1 MSSNVTKSKKFSAS
15 YRPRFLAIS
24 APVALPGHPGHAGLD
39 GMRKNRSPSQRQ
51 LRVGESL
58 RHALV
63 DVLVRGVLRDP
74 VLQNVSITVSE
85 IRVSPDLKNATAYV
99 MPLGG
104 DEADEIVSALR
115 RAAPFLRSAIAA
127 ETQLKHAPRL
137 SFEIDQSF
145 NRATSID
152 ALLRHPKVAQDLQRE
167 GDEDGS

>member
-1 MSSNVTKSKKFSAS
+1 M
-15 YRPRFLAIS
+15 AIT
-24 APVALPGHPGHAGLD
+24 APVAVPRRSGYAEIKV
-39 GMRKNRSPSQRQ
+39 MRKNRPPSQRQ

-63 DVLVRGVLRDP
+63 DVLARGVLRDP
-74 VLQNVSITVSE
+74 ALQNVSITVSE
-85 IRVSPDLKNATAYV
+85 IRASPDLKNATAYI

-104 DEADEIVSALR
+104 GEADEIVSALR

-137 SFEIDQSF
+137 SFEVDQSF